1 MKDVITKEDN
11 VLLIVRNVLINL
23 IIKYKK
29 MEEKQ
34 NKEEQSGISIPF
46 HPIHLLIILLF
57 CVLFNGEP
65 DIIDVLIQILQKYI

>member
-1 MKDVITKEDN
+1 
-11 VLLIVRNVLINL
+11 
-23 IIKYKK
+23 